1 MTFFHDSRLCL
12 QKTEH
17 FVKKSQ
23 NILGD
28 KSLTATKLH
37 SRHFS
42 KKKIMNINA
51 LKVVL
56 NYQDLISKNNHKNS
70 LKLSQKCFSS
80 VLV

>member
-23 NILGD
+23 NISGD
-28 KSLTATKLH
+28 KSLTATKLLIQDALG
-37 SRHFS
+37 HFS
-42 KKKIMNINA
+42 KKKIMNNNA

-56 NYQDLISKNNHKNS
+56 NYQDLISKK
-70 LKLSQKCFSS
+70 KIIKIA
-80 VLV
+80 

>member
-28 KSLTATKLH
+28 KSLTATKLLIQDALG
-37 SRHFS
+37 HFS
-42 KKKIMNINA
+42 KKK
-51 LKVVL
+51 
-56 NYQDLISKNNHKNS
+56 NYEYQCFESCI
-70 LKLSQKCFSS
+70 KLSRSYF
-80 VLV
+80 